1 VNISGCVLLVT
12 SLVTSIICRNSSV
25 NLTICSVSDL
35 GRYLAMKGERGTNLQ
50 RLEPS
55 VDSEDVSCSECY
67 SLCWRAKI
75 VTVEPVVFLY
85 MLGVYFTLSFNFQY
99 FYQRY
104 ARDKLHVANHTIH
117 THFCINDSYLNDTVS
132 GTADD
137 EVQAQ
142 ATHLTFLTTLCGML
156 VSIVVTIIMGPLT
169 DQFGRKFAIVSA
181 NIGALISSLLTMLII
196 YLNLNL
202 YYFIIANVVSS
213 LFGGF
218 GVVLMGSF
226 SYIAD
231 ISSHRVRSLR
241 IGILELMIYV
251 GSALTSVL
259 MGIWLAQV
267 DCQFTSL
274 TWAPFLC
281 YLINIPYALF
291 MFPES
296 LPKDQRLAK
305 AGNRGCKAIWKGF
318 MLYLR
323 PKLVT
328 LKLWICLSVLLVVIV
343 NMTGSTVIDTYFYIR
358 APLEWN
364 QKQIGYYG
372 GYNSVTHGMALL
384 LLMPIALAIGI
395 PDIVLAIAGVVCSCV
410 GYLFIAGV
418 KETWQMYA
426 SK

>member
-1 VNISGCVLLVT
+1 MRVKSGREQVV
-12 SLVTSIICRNSSV
+12 SV
-25 NLTICSVSDL
+25 AYDDLSVMNGEQRANLKQS
-35 GRYLAMKGERGTNLQ
+35 
-50 RLEPS
+50 
-55 VDSEDVSCSECY
+55 DSEDVSCVECY

-85 MLGVYFTLSFNFQY
+85 MLGVYFSLSFNFQY

-104 ARDKLHVANHTIH
+104 ARDKLHAANHTVH
-117 THFCINDSYLNDTVS
+117 HHFCINDSYLGNTLNDE
-132 GTADD
+132 AND
-137 EVQAQ
+137 EVEAK
-142 ATHLTFLTTLCGML
+142 ATHLTFLNSLASML
-156 VSIVVTIIMGPLT
+156 VSIAVTIIMGPLT

-181 NIGALISSLLTMLII
+181 NIGAMFSSLLSIIVI
-196 YLNLNL
+196 YLELDL
-202 YYFIIANVVSS
+202 HYFIATNVISS

-218 GVVLMGSF
+218 GVILMGSF

-231 ISSHRVRSLR
+231 ISSHRIRSLR

-251 GSALTSVL
+251 GSAITSVL
-259 MGIWLAQV
+259 VGIWLSEV

-281 YLINIPYALF
+281 YVINIPYALF

-305 AGNRGCKAIWKGF
+305 AGNRGFKAVWKGF
-318 MLYLR
+318 MIYLR

-328 LKLWICLSVLLVVIV
+328 VKLWICLGVLLVVIINV
-343 NMTGSTVIDTYFYIR
+343 TGSTVISTYFYIR
-358 APLEWN
+358 HPLEWN
-364 QKQIGYYG
+364 QQQIGYYG
-372 GYNSVTHGMALL
+372 GYSSVTHGTALL
-384 LLMPIALAIGI
+384 LLMPIALAVGI
-395 PDIVLAIAGVVCSCV
+395 PDVVLAIFGVVCSCV
-410 GYLFIAGV
+410 GYLFIAGI